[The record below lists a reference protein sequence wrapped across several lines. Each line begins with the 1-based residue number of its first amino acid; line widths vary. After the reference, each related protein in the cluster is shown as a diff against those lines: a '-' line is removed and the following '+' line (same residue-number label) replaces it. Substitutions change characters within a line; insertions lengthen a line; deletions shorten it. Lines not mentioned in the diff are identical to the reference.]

1 MKPYMKLCMPLRVR
15 ALATAIAAGALL
27 ATAPVHAQRASS
39 PTASAVRPAVDAW
52 RRANER
58 RILDDAFAFFAMPNI
73 ASDSVGIRRVAAH
86 LLDQFGARGFTTALL
101 ESPTGGPPAVFA
113 ERLVPGATRTI
124 VLYAHYDGQP
134 VAGAPWDG
142 DPFTPA
148 LRRFTNGVGG
158 EAVPLPEPGATTD
171 PALRIF
177 ALSASDDKGPIVA
190 MLAAFDALA
199 ATDQAPTVNVKVFL
213 EGEEEAGSQHLGDM
227 LRAHAERLQ
236 ADAWFFFDG
245 PVHVSGAPQVV
256 LGVRGVVGVEVTLYG
271 ASRPLHSGHYG
282 NWAPNPAVAV
292 SHLVASMRDR
302 DGRITI
308 AGFHDDVRA
317 PTLDEVT
324 AGRAL
329 SATDDSVRRSLGL
342 TRTEANG
349 AALGERIMQPA
360 LNIRGLRAGGVGP
373 QAANAVPTSASV
385 SIDFRLVP
393 DQSPSRLRDV
403 VNAHIR
409 AQGYDLV
416 TDPSA
421 AASRADR
428 ERVALVQWDDGYR
441 SVRTPFEAPVIAATQ
456 QVVAGVYGRA
466 PFVAPTLGGSLPLFH
481 FADVFPGVPLVT
493 VPTVNAD
500 NSQHAPNENLR
511 VGNLWD
517 GIALVAAMVTE
528 LAPAWE
534 RVTVVP

>member
-1 MKPYMKLCMPLRVR
+1 MNRSSRLASRLVAALTLTLGLDVAPALAQSRPVSPLR
-15 ALATAIAAGALL
+15 
-27 ATAPVHAQRASS
+27 QS
-39 PTASAVRPAVDAW
+39 VDSW

-58 RILDDAFAFFAMPNI
+58 QILDEAFTLFAMPNL
-73 ASDSVGIRRVAAH
+73 ANDSVAIRRVASH
-86 LLDQFGARGFTTALL
+86 LLAAFAKRGFTTALL

-113 ERLVPGATRTI
+113 ERLTPGATRTI

-148 LRRFTNGVGG
+148 LRRVQNGVAGD
-158 EAVPLPEPGATTD
+158 AVPLPAVGDTVD
-171 PALRIF
+171 PNARIY
-177 ALSASDDKGPIVA
+177 ARSASDDKGPIVA
-190 MLAAFDALA
+190 MLTAFDALDA
-199 ATDQAPTVNVKVFL
+199 QNRAPTVNVKVFL
-213 EGEEEAGSQHLGDM
+213 EGEEEAGSQHLGDL
-227 LRAHAERLQ
+227 LRAHRDRLQ
-236 ADAWFFFDG
+236 GDAWFFMDG

-256 LGVRGVVGVEVTLYG
+256 LGVRGVVGVEVTLFG

-282 NWAPNPAVAV
+282 NWAPNPAVAAA
-292 SHLVASMRDR
+292 HLIASMRDR
-302 DGRITI
+302 NGRITI

-317 PTLDEVT
+317 PTMDEVT

-342 TRTEANG
+342 SRTEADG

-360 LNIRGLRAGGVGP
+360 LNVRGIRAGGVGP
-373 QAANAVPTSASV
+373 SAANAVPTSASF

-393 DQSPSRLRDV
+393 DQDPARLQQV
-403 VNAHIR
+403 VNAHLR
-409 AQGYDLV
+409 AQGYEVL
-416 TDPSA
+416 TDAA
-421 AASRADR
+421 AASARPDR

-441 SVRTPFEAPVIAATQ
+441 SVRTPFDAPVIGALQ
-456 QVVAGVYGRA
+456 RVVADVYGRP

-481 FADVFPGVPLVT
+481 FADVFDAPLVT

-517 GIALVAAMVTE
+517 AIALVAAMVTE
-528 LAPAWE
+528 LAPRWVDT
-534 RVTVVP
+534 RVVP

>member
-177 ALSASDDKGPIVA
+177 ARSASDDKGPIVA